1 MPYVKYS
8 KSLNDIYKLKDDF
21 FKNDKFLL
29 KQADDWNKFY
39 SKQPKRKLCKN
50 CKKKINQSL
59 FKSHFA
65 NYSICK
71 TCGHLNGMNEDT
83 DKFNKYIYK
92 NHGGQKFS
100 KFYTKN
106 YTKRVKNIATPKLDF
121 LLKVI
126 SNKPNKIIDLGC
138 GAGHFVKACEEKSI
152 EATGY
157 DVNKTMVALGNKLIK
172 KNKIYIFNIDDIY
185 SKVLNSSED
194 VVSII
199 GVIEHLKYPEKIFE
213 NFKNSNA
220 KYLYI
225 AVPLLSLSV
234 FLEHAFQDI
243 FPRVLGGVHNH
254 LYTQKSLKYIINR
267 NKLKILGEWWFG
279 TDIMDL
285 VRFIKVKSKAKNNKE
300 FDKYF
305 DYFFLSVMDDLQKVL
320 DQKKICGDVHIVIK
334 K

>member
-39 SKQPKRKLCKN
+39 SKQPKRKQCKN

-59 FKSHFA
+59 FESHFA

-92 NHGGQKFS
+92 NDGGQKFS

-126 SNKPNKIIDLGC
+126 SK
-138 GAGHFVKACEEKSI
+138 
-152 EATGY
+152 
-157 DVNKTMVALGNKLIK
+157 KT
-172 KNKIYIFNIDDIY
+172 
-185 SKVLNSSED
+185 
-194 VVSII
+194 
-199 GVIEHLKYPEKIFE
+199 
-213 NFKNSNA
+213 
-220 KYLYI
+220 
-225 AVPLLSLSV
+225 
-234 FLEHAFQDI
+234 Q
-243 FPRVLGGVHNH
+243 
-254 LYTQKSLKYIINR
+254 
-267 NKLKILGEWWFG
+267 
-279 TDIMDL
+279 
-285 VRFIKVKSKAKNNKE
+285 
-300 FDKYF
+300 
-305 DYFFLSVMDDLQKVL
+305 
-320 DQKKICGDVHIVIK
+320 
-334 K
+334 